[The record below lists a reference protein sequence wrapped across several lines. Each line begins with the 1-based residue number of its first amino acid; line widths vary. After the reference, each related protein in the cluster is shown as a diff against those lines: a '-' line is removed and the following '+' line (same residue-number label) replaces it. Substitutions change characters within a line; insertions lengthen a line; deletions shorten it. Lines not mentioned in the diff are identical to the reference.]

1 MTVGRYSTILTGLL
15 FALLCSPGFAALSP
29 NEVVVVYNSSTAND
43 GYDWSASKSVA
54 DYYCAARGIP
64 SANEVGILFP
74 YSTESTTPVRF
85 NDDIATPLRA
95 FLCERA
101 GVASTGTP
109 DLTADPTKAI
119 VLCYGIPLKILG
131 AERSASV
138 DSAISLLFNTTSWGR
153 EPIGTGEANPYYY
166 NNADNPL
173 DRNGIP
179 ADFGEFRQST
189 YNSVPV
195 TAPSFTIA
203 RMLDTTHALAAG
215 RAGILYRGTWNQTG
229 QKWDWD
235 LVADAAKQF
244 ILGDVNDICV
254 LDSDRAW
261 LCTGLR
267 SVLRTTNGGQDW
279 TAQITTLPGLRI
291 ITSMKSVSFY
301 ADRSGWVVGVGEAAN
316 NAAHQFVYKWNSGA
330 ATINTN
336 AASDRHAFNTHYTGQ
351 AWYAESMP
359 GPVFGPHAK
368 RFK

>member
-1 MTVGRYSTILTGLL
+1 MKPTTGIAG
-15 FALLCSPGFAALSP
+15 ALLALLLIGPSQASLSP
-29 NEVVVVYNSSTAND
+29 NDVVVVYNGSGNWNT
-43 GYDWSASKSVA
+43 GVRQSKAVA
-54 DYYCAARGIP
+54 DYYCIARGIP
-64 SANEVGILFP
+64 LSNEARVDWYDTGEAMIPSDFCDYIAAPLRTFLSQRAGRTDGGP
-74 YSTESTTPVRF
+74 S
-85 NDDIATPLRA
+85 DIAT
-95 FLCERA
+95 
-101 GVASTGTP
+101 
-109 DLTADPTKAI
+109 DPTKCI

-131 AERSASV
+131 VERSASV

-189 YNSVPV
+189 YNSVPL